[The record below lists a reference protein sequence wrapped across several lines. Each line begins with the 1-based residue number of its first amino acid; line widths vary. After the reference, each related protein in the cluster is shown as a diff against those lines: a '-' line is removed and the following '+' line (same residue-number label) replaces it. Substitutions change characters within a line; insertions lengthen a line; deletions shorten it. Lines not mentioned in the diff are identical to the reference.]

1 MPIPDALKSYADSFG
16 LGDSEALSAIFR
28 ILYDKEDDLVI
39 IPALPGTAKDISSKT
54 GIPEEKVK
62 EELYRLA
69 NKGAVIKM
77 PGGYFILPHIPL
89 ELRDFS
95 MIWPEAP
102 PEYFI
107 AWQKIID
114 DEYTKALSKQ
124 RELGIK
130 SRSRTL
136 PVNEAVPSEGK
147 VVDHISLRKIIKDA
161 KLVTTVPCPC
171 RLQAEIAGKRPSDCP
186 AGDKAFCMQTGKM
199 AQAVVKRGVATVLTT
214 EEALARIDEAAEVG
228 LVHNVTDVADDYE
241 TASEIGM
248 SICNCCPC
256 CCVLLYSVRIGFP
269 EILGKSGFQPALNQD
284 DCIGCGDCVD
294 RCPSSAISMNGVAQI
309 DLGKCLGCGNCVVA
323 CPIEA
328 ISMEKAANKKT

>member
-1 MPIPDALKSYADSFG
+1 MPIPDALRPYADSLG
-16 LGDSEALSAIFR
+16 LADSEALSVVFR
-28 ILYDKEDDLVI
+28 ILYDREDDLII
-39 IPALPGTAKDISSKT
+39 IPALPGTAKDISGKT
-54 GIPEEKVK
+54 GMPEDKVK

-69 NKGAVIKM
+69 NKGSVIKM
-77 PGGYFILPHIPL
+77 PGGHFILPHFAL

-102 PEYFI
+102 AEYFL

-114 DEYTKALSKQ
+114 DEYAKALSKQ

-136 PVNEAVPSEGK
+136 PIHEAVPSEGK
-147 VVDHISLRKIIKDA
+147 VLDHISLRKIIKDA
-161 KLVTTVPCPC
+161 SLVTTVPCPC
-171 RLQAEIAGKRPSDCP
+171 RLQAETAGKRPSDCP

-199 AQAVVKRGVATVLTT
+199 AQAVAKRGNATILTT
-214 EEALARIDEAAEVG
+214 EEALARIDDAARAG
-228 LVHNVTDVADDYE
+228 LVHNVTDVSDDYE

-269 EILGKSGFQPALNQD
+269 EILGKSGFQPVLNQEG
-284 DCIGCGDCVD
+284 CIGCGECVD

-309 DLGKCLGCGNCVVA
+309 DLEKCLGCGNCVAV
-323 CPIEA
+323 CPEEA
-328 ISMEKAANKKT
+328 LLMEKVIEGRA